1 MNALKA
7 RRRYD
12 EEQEIK
18 RWEAYRKAEEEK
30 YAAMTEEER
39 EAYRKEKS
47 ERNRRVAQTLGM
59 MSAMMNGPYSSEA
72 ARDVVSIMSKNTD

>member
-12 EEQEIK
+12 EEQELK

-59 MSAMMNGPYSSEA
+59 MSAMMNGPYTSEVT
-72 ARDVVSIMSKNTD
+72 RDFISNISENID